1 MARLTIPDEITS
13 QTFTVTTS
21 QSVFPISFALPSGK
35 ADLRVKV
42 GDSVLSTSSFSFSG
56 TLLEGGGYDGGTVT
70 LNTAA
75 ENTTVIIERRTKIQR
90 VTNFAPAAAAP
101 VQSVDSE
108 LNRFTAIAQDI
119 SRRLDNGE
127 GGGGGGAGGDVEF
140 ATFTEL
146 QAGGVEDK
154 AIAPLVAIEGVPAVY
169 RDVICDVR
177 PSPATAD
184 DTGGILAAFNGEKT
198 YAPVRIRSRLRT
210 STILGTPTTGYHYTV
225 DTIPVRVWLNNNS
238 GYNHATDGNTGRTAA
253 AAVRVN
259 ATTGTSVG
267 GDTMCYSAS
276 GFVQG
281 AKTGATSFLASPAS
295 VLFAGDINAGANGVY
310 ANPREIIINDNG
322 FDIAG
327 IGDVLNLNRTVGTGA
342 LKATWI
348 GYRPQ
353 SIGSQPID
361 AFYSSRGSSKWGLDF
376 ATATLTR
383 GAIALAAGQAIHFN
397 ATNATSE
404 GFPDDTAAGTTYL
417 VVNASTGNYEF
428 WRAGSKVAE
437 IGSAGLI
444 GAGGRGVAT
453 LTANDTEWDITTAN
467 VLYVTNNS
475 VATTVTGIAAGLP
488 DGTEFAVHFN
498 DANTTLDSNIVGGFS
513 LNGFL
518 DVNPPT
524 GAVMTFIKTSAYVLE
539 TGRSFGGLVPGFFT
553 FPDGFTT
560 PEVQSGRP
568 HYKVSNTSATTI
580 TNFLNGNGSQEITIL
595 ATNANTTIQHNGT
608 TISVNGGVSVTIPTG
623 GMISFIRDSGLWRET
638 RRTFPRTGWGSLN
651 SGTTPSIVGLG
662 ENVVMLHGSS
672 TTITNFVGGANG
684 RLLRLHFTNSNV
696 TLQNGSSLNLRG
708 ATNVTP
714 GNNNVI
720 TLIRDYVGNWVEVAR
735 NF

>member
-21 QSVFPISFALPSGK
+21 TSSFPISFSLPSGK

-90 VTNFAPAAAAP
+90 ATNFAPAASAP

-108 LNRFTAIAQDI
+108 LNRLTAIAQDI
-119 SRRLDNGE
+119 NRRLESGE
-127 GGGGGGAGGDVEF
+127 GGGGGGGGTVEF
-140 ATFTEL
+140 ATFTEM

-154 AIAPLVAIEGVPAVY
+154 AVAPLVMIEGVPAVY

-177 PSPATAD
+177 PDPATAN

-210 STILGTPTTGYHYTV
+210 STILGQPTTGYHYTV

-259 ATTGTSVG
+259 ATTGTSVQ

-281 AKTGATSFLASPAS
+281 ARPGATSFLANPAS
-295 VLFAGDINAGANGVY
+295 VLYAGDINLGADGTY
-310 ANPREIIINDNG
+310 ANVREFIVNDNG
-322 FDIAG
+322 YAG
-327 IGDVLNLNRTVGTGA
+327 AAIGDVINLNRTNGSGA

-353 SIGSQPID
+353 SIGSQAID
-361 AFYSSRGSSKWGLDF
+361 AFYSASGSSKIGLDF
-376 ATATLTR
+376 ATASLTQA
-383 GAIALAAGQAIHFN
+383 AIALAADQTIHFD
-397 ATNATSE
+397 ATNSTAE
-404 GFPDDTAAGTTYL
+404 KFPDDTAVGSTYLKFNGTSDEFEFWIAGT
-417 VVNASTGNYEF
+417 
-428 WRAGSKVAE
+428 RAFRF
-437 IGSAGLI
+437 GSAGP
-444 GAGGRGVAT
+444 AGSARGVAT
-453 LTANDTEWDITTAN
+453 LTANDTVWDITTSD
-467 VLYVTNNS
+467 VLYVTANS
-475 VATTVTGIAAGLP
+475 SATLVTGIASGLP
-488 DGTEFAVHFN
+488 NGTEFTVHFN
-498 DANTTLDSNIVGGFS
+498 DANTTLDSNISGGFS

-518 DVNPPT
+518 DVSPPQ
-524 GAVMTFIKTSAYVLE
+524 GAVMTFVKTSANILE
-539 TGRSFGGLVPGFFT
+539 TSRSFGGLVPGFFT
-553 FPDGFTT
+553 FPDGFST

-595 ATNANTTIQHNGT
+595 ATNDNTTIQHNGT
-608 TISVNGGVSVTIPTG
+608 TISLVGGSSTVIPSGHT
-623 GMISFIRDSGLWRET
+623 MTLIRDGSLWREIN
-638 RRTFPRTGWGSLN
+638 RSFPNTGWSSIS
-651 SGTTPSIVGLG
+651 SGTTPSVVERG
-662 ENVVMLHGSS
+662 ENIYLINGSS
-672 TTITNFVGGANG
+672 TTITNFVGGSNG
-684 RLLRLHFTNSNV
+684 RLIRLHFTNSNV
-696 TLQNGSSLNLRG
+696 TLQHSSSLNLRG
-708 ATNVTP
+708 GSNVTP
-714 GNNNVI
+714 GNNNII
-720 TLIRDYVGNWVEVAR
+720 TLIRDYVGNWVEVSR

>member
-21 QSVFPISFALPSGK
+21 TSSFPISFSLPSGK

-42 GDSVLSTSSFSFSG
+42 GDSVLSTSSFSFAG

-75 ENTTVIIERRTKIQR
+75 ANTTVIIERRTKIQR
-90 VTNFAPAAAAP
+90 VTNFAPASAAP

-108 LNRFTAIAQDI
+108 LNRLTAIAQDI
-119 SRRLDNGE
+119 NRRLESGE
-127 GGGGGGAGGDVEF
+127 GGGGGGGTVEF
-140 ATFTEL
+140 ATFTEM

-154 AIAPLVAIEGVPAVY
+154 AVAPLVMIEGVPAVY

-177 PSPATAD
+177 PDPATAN

-210 STILGTPTTGYHYTV
+210 STILGQPTTGYHYTV

-238 GYNHATDGNTGRTAA
+238 GYNHATDSNVGRTAA

-259 ATTGTSVG
+259 ATTGTSVQ
-267 GDTMCYSAS
+267 GDTMCFSAS

-281 AKTGATSFLASPAS
+281 ARSGATSFLANPAS
-295 VLFAGDINAGANGVY
+295 VLYAGDINAGANGVY

-322 FDIAG
+322 YDIAA
-327 IGDVLNLNRTVGTGA
+327 IGDVLNLNRTNATGA

-348 GYRPQ
+348 GLRVQ
-353 SIGSQPID
+353 SVGSQPID
-361 AFYSSRGSSKWGLDF
+361 GFFSARGASKWGLDF
-376 ATATLTR
+376 ATATFTR

-397 ATNATSE
+397 AANSTSE
-404 GFPDDTAAGTTYL
+404 GFPDDTTASTTYL
-417 VVNASTGNYEF
+417 TVNASTGNYEF

-437 IGSAGLI
+437 IGSAGLV

-453 LTANDTEWDITTAN
+453 LTANATTWTITTAN

-475 VATTVTGIAAGLP
+475 TATLVTGIASGLP
-488 DGTEFAVHFN
+488 NGTEFTVHFN

-513 LNGFL
+513 LNSFL
-518 DVNPPT
+518 DVTPPL
-524 GAVMTFIKTSAYVLE
+524 GAVMTFVKTADYILE

-553 FPDGFTT
+553 FPDGFST

-568 HYKVSNTSATTI
+568 HYKASNTSATTI
-580 TNFLNGNGSQEITIL
+580 TNFLLGNGSQQITIL
-595 ATNANTTIQHNGT
+595 ATNDNTTIQHNGT
-608 TISVNGGVSVTIPTG
+608 TISLIGGVSTVIPSGHT
-623 GMISFIRDSGLWRET
+623 MTLIRDGSLWREIN
-638 RRTFPRTGWGSLN
+638 RTFPVTGWGSLN

-662 ENVVMLHGSS
+662 ENIVMVHGGS
-672 TTITNFVGGANG
+672 TSITNFVGGSNG
-684 RLLRLHFTNSNV
+684 RMLRLHFTNSNV
-696 TLQNGSSLNLRG
+696 TLVNGSSLNLRG
-708 ATNVTP
+708 GSNVTP

-720 TLIRDYVGNWVEVAR
+720 TLIRDYVGNWVEVSR